1 LIWQCVG
8 GQETRNEETKER
20 AETSIA
26 EKTNEMKNSAHQSQM
41 ISHPSRVNIEFRVN
55 AMKVV
60 ELKKE
65 LRARDIDTNGLK
77 KQLQGRLRQAMFDE
91 MDTQQNEAPVPP
103 KVESVKHAPAA
114 KIVEAKRSEAPT
126 VQKTENEKDEN
137 NDAQMID
144 VNEVKVDEKSVA
156 PQQITSVSQPK
167 QIEPPVG
174 KSASRRDEP
183 AVEKPLVQPESP
195 SPMPV
200 EKPIVVGAPPK
211 QPMDQGST
219 TIKQYWKSFSKPAQ
233 ATAASPMKV
242 PALANSTTKKN
253 KSPIRMVVKN
263 TQKTCTAPS
272 EIDIS
277 SHDLMITQSKSDLS
291 EDDFERPVSDFSAAS
306 GSASMSKSGSVRDL
320 VSKIQKCNTFT
331 STTSTTGGGST
342 SALSKNLQAKKEAR
356 LARMAEIRGKVRL
369 LLLQFC
375 STLAFCRVYLTY
387 HETFILAEQTRR
399 RIQASTGS
407 KRIFFH
413 AFIIER
419 CFRSW
424 QEE

>member
-8 GQETRNEETKER
+8 GQETRHEETKDR

-26 EKTNEMKNSAHQSQM
+26 EKTNEMSNSAHQSLM

-60 ELKKE
+60 ELRKE

-77 KQLQGRLRQAMFDE
+77 KQLQARLGQAMFDE

-114 KIVEAKRSEAPT
+114 KRGEAPI
-126 VQKTENEKDEN
+126 VQKDGN

-144 VNEVKVDEKSVA
+144 VNEVKVDEKTVV
-156 PQQITSVSQPK
+156 PQQITTVTQPK
-167 QIEPPVG
+167 PIEPPVE
-174 KSASRRDEP
+174 KSASKRDEP

-200 EKPIVVGAPPK
+200 EKPVVVGAPPK
-211 QPMDQGST
+211 QQMDQGST

-242 PALANSTTKKN
+242 PALTNSTTKKN

-263 TQKTCTAPS
+263 APKTCTAPS

-306 GSASMSKSGSVRDL
+306 GSAAMSKSGSVRDL
-320 VSKIQKCNTFT
+320 VSKIQNCNTFT

-356 LARMAEIRGKVRL
+356 LARMAEIRGKVRP
-369 LLLQFC
+369 LLLQLC

-387 HETFILAEQTRR
+387 HKTFILAEQTCR

-407 KRIFFH
+407 ERIFFH
-413 AFIIER
+413 ALIIER
-419 CFRSW
+419 CFRSC